1 MNHAI
6 KQTKK
11 SRHKKKNGKIWFGVL
26 ELEGWGESY
35 DGKRR
40 GRKDEEVGVGED
52 VPWGSLLQEWRDG
65 DAAEQNLGPFAHV
78 QESRSID
85 SGCGEGKCGAF
96 CRRHTRSPFK
106 VLVL

>member
-1 MNHAI
+1 MQLN
-6 KQTKK
+6 KQKK
-11 SRHKKKNGKIWFGVL
+11 QAQKEKWENLIWGVRT
-26 ELEGWGESY
+26 GGVGESY

-52 VPWGSLLQEWRDG
+52 IPWGSLLQEWRDG
-65 DAAEQNLGPFAHV
+65 DAAEQNLGPSAHG
-78 QESRSID
+78 QESQSID
-85 SGCGEGKCGAF
+85 AGCGEGKSGAY